1 MEIKETTEHSVL
13 VLLISGEIDLNQSPA
28 LRTILRDK
36 AKAKTPQLLLDFT
49 AVAYI
54 DSSGLAT
61 LIEYYQ
67 SARSFSGKFAL
78 CSLSSRVRSSFD
90 LMRLSEVFSIFNDQ
104 SSAQKYFTGTTA

>member
-1 MEIKETTEHSVL
+1 MEIKESTESSIL
-13 VLLISGEIDLNQSPA
+13 VLTISGEVDLNHSPA
-28 LRTILRDK
+28 LRIFLRDK

-49 AVAYI
+49 SVAYI

-67 SARSFSGKFAL
+67 SARAFSGKFAL

-90 LMRLSEVFSIFNDQ
+90 LMRLSEVFSIFADQ
-104 SSAQKYFTGTTA
+104 ASAQKYLTGGTP

>member
-1 MEIKETTEHSVL
+1 MEIKESTESSIL
-13 VLLISGEIDLNQSPA
+13 VLAVSGEIDLNHSPA
-28 LRTILRDK
+28 LRVILRDK
-36 AKAKTPQLLLDFT
+36 AKAKTAQLLLDFT

-78 CSLSSRVRSSFD
+78 CSLSSRVQSSFD
-90 LMRLSEVFSIFNDQ
+90 LMRLSEVFSIFADQ
-104 SSAQKYFTGTTA
+104 ASAQKYFTGTTA

>member
-1 MEIKETTEHSVL
+1 MEIKESTESSIL
-13 VLLISGEIDLNQSPA
+13 VLAVSGEIDLNHSPA
-28 LRTILRDK
+28 LRVILRDK
-36 AKAKTPQLLLDFT
+36 AKAKTAQLLLDFT

-90 LMRLSEVFSIFNDQ
+90 LMRLSEVFSIFADQ
-104 SSAQKYFTGTTA
+104 ASAQKYFTGTTA

>member
-1 MEIKETTEHSVL
+1 MEIKESTERSIL
-13 VLLISGEIDLNQSPA
+13 VLAVSGEIDLNHSPA
-28 LRTILRDK
+28 LRVILRDK
-36 AKAKTPQLLLDFT
+36 AKAKTAQLLLDFT

-90 LMRLSEVFSIFNDQ
+90 LMRLSEVFSIFADQ
-104 SSAQKYFTGTTA
+104 ASAQKYFTGTTA

>member
-1 MEIKETTEHSVL
+1 MEIKESTESSIL
-13 VLLISGEIDLNQSPA
+13 VLTISGEVDLNHSPA
-28 LRTILRDK
+28 LRVVLRDK

-78 CSLSSRVRSSFD
+78 
-90 LMRLSEVFSIFNDQ
+90 MRLSEVFSIFTDQ
-104 SSAQKYFTGTTA
+104 SSAQKYLTGTTA

>member
-1 MEIKETTEHSVL
+1 MEIKESTERSIL
-13 VLLISGEIDLNQSPA
+13 VLAVSGEIDLNHSPA
-28 LRTILRDK
+28 LRVILRDK
-36 AKAKTPQLLLDFT
+36 AKAKTAQLLLDFT

-78 CSLSSRVRSSFD
+78 CSLSSRVQSSFD
-90 LMRLSEVFSIFNDQ
+90 LMRLSEVFSIFADQ
-104 SSAQKYFTGTTA
+104 ASAQKYFTGTTA

>member
-1 MEIKETTEHSVL
+1 MEIKESTESSIL
-13 VLLISGEIDLNQSPA
+13 VLAVSGEIDLNQSPA
-28 LRTILRDK
+28 LRVILRDK
-36 AKAKTPQLLLDFT
+36 AKAKTAQLLLDFT

-78 CSLSSRVRSSFD
+78 CSLSSRVQSSFD
-90 LMRLSEVFSIFNDQ
+90 LMRLSEVFSIFADQ
-104 SSAQKYFTGTTA
+104 ASAQKYFTGTTA

>member
-1 MEIKETTEHSVL
+1 MADRYEIKL
-13 VLLISGEIDLNQSPA
+13 PA
-28 LRTILRDK
+28 LQVRQGGRFIYCFAIDGK
-36 AKAKTPQLLLDFT
+36 ALLDFT

-90 LMRLSEVFSIFNDQ
+90 LMRLSEVFSIFADQ
-104 SSAQKYFTGTTA
+104 PSAQKYLTGGTP